1 MNELKISILTPKDW
15 ERYKCVRLESLND
28 SPDSFGSTFGE
39 EAALSESEW
48 QSRLDLKSRGLDAL
62 PLIAEINGQAVG
74 LAWGVIHAPDR
85 EVVHIYQMWVS
96 PASRGKG
103 IAQAL
108 LSEIKAWAL
117 GHGCNLLALAV
128 TTSNK
133 AAVSLYRSSGFMT
146 KGQPVQ
152 LRVGSAL
159 RMQPMVMELH
169 CDNMVR
175 A

>member
-1 MNELKISILTPKDW
+1 MNELEINILTPKDW

-39 EAALSESEW
+39 EAALSDSEW
-48 QSRLDLKSRGLDAL
+48 QLRLDLKSRGLDAL

-117 GHGCNLLALAV
+117 GSGCNLLALAV
-128 TTSNK
+128 TTSNA
-133 AAVSLYRSSGFMT
+133 AAVRLYRSSGFIT
-146 KGQPVQ
+146 TGQPTP
-152 LRVGSAL
+152 LRSDSL
-159 RMQPMVMELH
+159 LMLQPMVMTLH
-169 CDNMVR
+169 SGE
-175 A
+175 